1 MDGWGQKM
9 KDPSWWTDPWILAPG
24 LGSSHCPLH
33 PTYPHSCPESP
44 LLWVHLWEAIKSPR
58 SIPDLLFNEWSFL
71 MIQTWILTLVTMSAS
86 QRLCFACTTGSLLAE
101 HHTCPPSFPTG
112 SWAVNLSSLGELSPG
127 RVIQQGQWL
136 SVGCEAEP
144 CVKLWRAV
152 WFYAESCIFLL
163 SSSFLDCWFHL
174 KKVSRFFRMNS
185 HWNAG
190 ILSLYQEIWT
200 PFSRLE
206 KEEMSGRGIP
216 RRGIKENT
224 DQERELSDEKMKKED
239 KESS

>member
-86 QRLCFACTTGSLLAE
+86 QRLCFACT
-101 HHTCPPSFPTG
+101 TG